1 MIAGVAIVVCA
12 YWNLAT
18 AYNLT
23 SQTGHRETDDLV
35 TKEQHLAVIRQNLIW
50 IGYNGEIGFITD
62 TDLVPGRA
70 WNERDSAAWGQT
82 QYVMLPWM
90 LLPGRR
96 DTPFV
101 IANFPDGVPAVP
113 LKGYSTM
120 LDGGGGFI
128 LLRRNP

>member
-1 MIAGVAIVVCA
+1 MAGAAIVVCA

-23 SQTGHRETDDLV
+23 SHTDQREADALV
-35 TKEQHLAVIRQNLIW
+35 IKEQHLAVIRQNLIS
-50 IGYNGEIGFITD
+50 IGYKGEICFITD
-62 TDLVPGRA
+62 TDLVPGRH
-70 WNERDSAAWGQT
+70 WNGRDITAWGQT

-96 DTPFV
+96 DAPFM
-101 IANFPDGVPAVP
+101 IADLPGGVPAVP
-113 LKGYSTM
+113 LEGYSTM